1 MIAVFSPGNGVLD
14 GDEFEVIAAASFF
27 ESALASAGSLM
38 AGAGLTAPEAL
49 GAVTAA
55 EDGDGGTGT
64 AAVGD
69 DTGEAA
75 GGAAVESVVESD
87 DADCAAVESFADTGA
102 GVGAAIGAAPGTGW
116 AEGFTGFGE

>member
-14 GDEFEVIAAASFF
+14 GDEFEGIAAASFF

-116 AEGFTGFGE
+116 AEGFAGFGE